1 MPSKQADNRR
11 DPSRGLES
19 GRPTQAGFLDI
30 SAIAPR
36 INGPRGG
43 DRGFIAGR
51 SGSGKT
57 FLARHLLPV
66 YGASAASE
74 FKGLLLIV
82 DPNHNF
88 EYPSNRIVA
97 SPVDALPTKKEP
109 VVIYRPGPEV
119 REAEDWN
126 LMWRNALLT
135 KDHIMV
141 YVDEAYA
148 MEPLFGARRIEGGN
162 MLNAYLTQGRAK
174 GKAALLSAQ
183 RPVNIPRN
191 IIAQAEWF
199 YMFDLPLEDD
209 RRTVA
214 GVIGRETDQGEDILD
229 RDILDRF
236 EFVFSG
242 PDLRR
247 PMRMRI
253 RE

>member
-1 MPSKQADNRR
+1 MP
-11 DPSRGLES
+11 P
-19 GRPTQAGFLDI
+19 RPAGFLDI

-36 INGPRGG
+36 IAGPRGG

-57 FLARHLLPV
+57 FLARHVLPV
-66 YGASAASE
+66 YGPTAASE
-74 FKGLLLIV
+74 FRGLLLII

-88 EYPSNRIVA
+88 DYPANRIA
-97 SPVDALPTKKEP
+97 TLPEEALPSRKEP

-126 LMWRNALLT
+126 AVWRGALLS
-135 KDHIMV
+135 KERLMV
-141 YVDEAYA
+141 YVDETYA
-148 MEPLFGARRIEGGN
+148 MEPLFGARRLPGGN
-162 MLNAYLTQGRAK
+162 YMNAYLTQGRAK
-174 GKAALLSAQ
+174 GKAALLAAQ

-191 IIAQAEWF
+191 VIAQAEWF

-214 GVIGRETDQGEDILD
+214 GVIGRESDQGEDLLD
-229 RDILDRF
+229 RDALDRF
-236 EFVFSG
+236 EFFFSG
-242 PDLRR
+242 PDLKR
-247 PMRMRI
+247 PMRMRL